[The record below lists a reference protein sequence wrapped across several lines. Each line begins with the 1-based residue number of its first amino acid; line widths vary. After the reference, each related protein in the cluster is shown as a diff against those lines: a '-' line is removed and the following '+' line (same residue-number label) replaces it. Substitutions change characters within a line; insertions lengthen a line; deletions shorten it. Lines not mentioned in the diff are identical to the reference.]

1 MLLHQSTSQLSQST
15 RSASTKKKKKK
26 KYLERNQQS
35 TLQIDPPS
43 HNPLPPDRRGIQE
56 ESQSGHDSLSPSC
69 PTNDRPR
76 YPETLNVELAARKAG
91 LRHCCRRGSGD
102 RASGE
107 RRSGELESAE
117 ALAGRRIGEQSSQ
130 GLPWPIAGGEQ
141 AGEAADTRLIVQGQC
156 QGRGRVPGFGLA
168 EQGEHA
174 RKCREQRRGNDE
186 HRGAAAAREHGL
198 EFEPS
203 QRQGTDGA
211 EDPVLRQFVRPEGKV
226 EQYGQDIGPVF
237 QRAEREVSLLLFFD
251 SFSLLFSSGGGLT
264 YRHFMY
270 VKFLP

>member
-1 MLLHQSTSQLSQST
+1 MVKEERLL
-15 RSASTKKKKKK
+15 
-26 KYLERNQQS
+26 
-35 TLQIDPPS
+35 PPS
-43 HNPLPPDRRGIQE
+43 L
-56 ESQSGHDSLSPSC
+56 L
-69 PTNDRPR
+69 NDRPR
-76 YPETLNVELAARKAG
+76 YPEALNVEVAARKAG
-91 LRHCCRRGSGD
+91 LRDCCRRGSGD

-117 ALAGRRIGEQSSQ
+117 ALAGRRVGEQSSQ

-141 AGEAADTRLIVQGQC
+141 AGEAADSRLIVQGQC
-156 QGRGRVPGFGLA
+156 QGRGPGLGLA

-186 HRGAAAAREHGL
+186 HRGAAPPPSQPREHGL

-203 QRQGTDGA
+203 QREGTDGA

-237 QRAEREVSLLLFFD
+237 QRAEREVSPFVLSIL
-251 SFSLLFSSGGGLT
+251 SFP
-264 YRHFMY
+264 
-270 VKFLP
+270 FLSRWWINERENLGRKK